1 MSSTGRYV
9 LITPCRNEAAFARQ
23 TLDSVTGQTVPP
35 ALWVIVDDGSTDQTP
50 DILAEYAQRFDY
62 IRIIRRADRGRRSV
76 GPGVVEAFYV
86 GYQSIAPEAFDYIC
100 KLDLDLELPRR
111 YFEILIE
118 RMEANP
124 RIGTCSGKPYF
135 RTARA
140 TLVSEA
146 CGDETSVG
154 MTKFY
159 RVACF
164 LDIGGFV
171 PQVMWDG
178 IDCHRCRMKGWIAC
192 SWDEPELRF
201 IHLRPMGSS
210 HHGIWTGRK
219 RHGSG
224 QYFMGATL
232 TYMTASALYRM
243 TRRPFVVGG
252 VGMWWGYVSSMV
264 AGRPRY
270 DDLGFRQFLRD
281 YQWDCLRRGKKKA
294 TERIDDRQLEIW
306 VRREREIKTELPA
319 PA

>member
-1 MSSTGRYV
+1 
-9 LITPCRNEAAFARQ
+9 
-23 TLDSVTGQTVPP
+23 
-35 ALWVIVDDGSTDQTP
+35 
-50 DILAEYAQRFDY
+50 
-62 IRIIRRADRGRRSV
+62 
-76 GPGVVEAFYV
+76 
-86 GYQSIAPEAFDYIC
+86 
-100 KLDLDLELPRR
+100 
-111 YFEILIE
+111 
-118 RMEANP
+118 
-124 RIGTCSGKPYF
+124 
-135 RTARA
+135 
-140 TLVSEA
+140 
-146 CGDETSVG
+146 
-154 MTKFY
+154 
-159 RVACF
+159 
-164 LDIGGFV
+164 
-171 PQVMWDG
+171 
-178 IDCHRCRMKGWIAC
+178 MKGWIAC

-294 TERIDDRQLEIW
+294 TERIDDRQFEIW
-306 VRREREIKTELPA
+306 VRRQPETKTELPL

>member
-1 MSSTGRYV
+1 MSRRYV
-9 LITPCRNEAAFARQ
+9 IISPCRDEAKFMRR
-23 TLDSVTGQTVPP
+23 TLESVLQQSVLPTR
-35 ALWVIVDDGSTDQTP
+35 WIIVDDGSSDETP
-50 DILAEYAQRFDY
+50 SILAEYAEQYDF
-62 IRIIRRADRGRRSV
+62 IEIIRRNDRGGRALGV
-76 GPGVVEAFYV
+76 GVIEAFYT
-86 GYQSIAPEAFDYIC
+86 GWEAIDVRDYDYIC
-100 KLDLDLELPRR
+100 KLDLDLELPHR

-118 RMEANP
+118 RMEENP

-135 RTARA
+135 QTVRA
-140 TLVSEA
+140 TMVSEA

-178 IDCHRCRMKGWIAC
+178 IDCHRCRMQGWIAC
-192 SWDEPELRF
+192 SWDEPELQF
-201 IHLRPMGSS
+201 VHLRPMGSS
-210 HHGIWTGRK
+210 QHGIWTGRK
-219 RHGSG
+219 RHGFG
-224 QYFMGATL
+224 QYFMGSSL
-232 TYMTASALYRM
+232 TYMTASALYRI

-264 AGRPRY
+264 AGRARY
-270 DDLGFRQFLRD
+270 DDLGFRRFLRD
-281 YQWDCLRRGKKKA
+281 YQLDCLRRGKKRA
-294 TERIDDRQLEIW
+294 TQRIDDRQLEIW

>member
-1 MSSTGRYV
+1 MNRSYV
-9 LITPCRNEAAFARQ
+9 IISPCRDEAKFMRR
-23 TLDSVTGQTVPP
+23 TLDSVLRQSVLPTR
-35 ALWVIVDDGSTDQTP
+35 WIIIDDGSSDETP
-50 DILAEYAQRFDY
+50 SILAEYADQHDF
-62 IRIIRRADRGRRSV
+62 IRVIRREDRGRRAV
-76 GPGVVEAFYV
+76 GAGVVEAFDAGCKTINVRDYV
-86 GYQSIAPEAFDYIC
+86 YVC
-100 KLDLDLELPRR
+100 KLDLDLELPPR

-118 RMEANP
+118 RMEAIP

-135 RTARA
+135 CTTDG

-146 CGDETSVG
+146 CGDETSIG
-154 MTKFY
+154 ASKFY

-210 HHGIWTGRK
+210 DRSIWTGRM

-224 QYFMGATL
+224 QYFIGTSL
-232 TYMTASALYRM
+232 TYMTSSALFRM

-264 AGRPRY
+264 AGRTRY
-270 DDLGFRQFLRD
+270 DDLGFRRFLRD

-294 TERIDDRQLEIW
+294 TQVIDDRQLEIW
-306 VRREREIKTELPA
+306 VRRQWEIKTEMPA

>member
-1 MSSTGRYV
+1 MGRLGV
-9 LITPCRNEAAFARQ
+9 
-23 TLDSVTGQTVPP
+23 G
-35 ALWVIVDDGSTDQTP
+35 VI
-50 DILAEYAQRFDY
+50 
-62 IRIIRRADRGRRSV
+62 
-76 GPGVVEAFYV
+76 EAFYAGWDAINV
-86 GYQSIAPEAFDYIC
+86 RDYDYIC

-135 RTARA
+135 CTADG

-146 CGDETSVG
+146 CGDETSIG
-154 MTKFY
+154 ASKFY

-270 DDLGFRQFLRD
+270 DDLGFRRFLRD

-294 TERIDDRQLEIW
+294 TQRIDDRQLEIW
-306 VRREREIKTELPA
+306 IRRERETKTELPL

>member
-1 MSSTGRYV
+1 MNRRYV
-9 LITPCRNEAAFARQ
+9 LISPCRDEANFVRR
-23 TLDSVTGQTVPP
+23 TLESVLEQSVLPTR
-35 ALWVIVDDGSTDQTP
+35 WIIVDDGSSDETP
-50 DILAEYAQRFDY
+50 SILAGYAEQYDF
-62 IRIIRRADRGRRSV
+62 IKVIRRDDRGNRAV
-76 GPGVVEAFYV
+76 GAGVVEAFYT
-86 GYQSIAPEAFDYIC
+86 GYETIDVRDYDYVC
-100 KLDLDLELPRR
+100 KLDLDLELPPR

-118 RMEANP
+118 RMEVNP

-140 TLVSEA
+140 TMVSEA

-164 LDIGGFV
+164 LEIGGFV

-210 HHGIWTGRK
+210 HQGIWTGRK

-270 DDLGFRQFLRD
+270 DDLDFRRFLRD

-294 TERIDDRQLEIW
+294 TQRIDDRQFDIW
-306 VRREREIKTELPA
+306 VQRKRGIKTELPA

>member
-1 MSSTGRYV
+1 MSRRYV
-9 LITPCRNEAAFARQ
+9 IISPCRDEAKFVRR
-23 TLDSVTGQTVPP
+23 TLESVLQQS
-35 ALWVIVDDGSTDQTP
+35 ALPTRWIIVDDGSSDETP
-50 DILAEYAQRFDY
+50 SILADYAEQYDFIEV
-62 IRIIRRADRGRRSV
+62 IRQNDRGGRALGV
-76 GPGVVEAFYV
+76 GVIEAFYT
-86 GYQSIAPEAFDYIC
+86 GWEAIHVRDYDYIC

-124 RIGTCSGKPYF
+124 RIGTCSGKPYY

-140 TLVSEA
+140 TMVSEA

-178 IDCHRCRMKGWIAC
+178 IDCHRCRMQGWIAC

-201 IHLRPMGSS
+201 VHLRPMGSS
-210 HHGIWTGRK
+210 QDGIWTGRK

-252 VGMWWGYVSSMV
+252 IGMWWGYVSSMV

-270 DDLGFRQFLRD
+270 EDLGFRRFLRG

-294 TERIDDRQLEIW
+294 TQRIDDRQLEIW